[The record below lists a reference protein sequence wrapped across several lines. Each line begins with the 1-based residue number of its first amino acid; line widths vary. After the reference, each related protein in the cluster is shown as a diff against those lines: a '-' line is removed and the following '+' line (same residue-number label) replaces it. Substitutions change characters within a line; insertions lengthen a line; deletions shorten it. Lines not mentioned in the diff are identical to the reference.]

1 MAAPLFL
8 RGVPLLRLRLHQHR
22 CSAVAILTPRP
33 QSGIPEPSTTN
44 PDEHKSCSSQST
56 ATLSAKDPPKYPRLN
71 DLEYRKWKNKEDE
84 ILRDV
89 GPIILL
95 TKDILHSDRYKDG
108 ECLTSEDEKAVV
120 EKLLSYHPHSSDKIG
135 CGLDSIM
142 GMHMA
147 SFPAPTLLEI
157 TVSISDTLRTRDM
170 PGTLGDRPPKF
181 VFVKVDRHPQFICSR
196 CLFVVRIDG
205 GWIDFSYQK
214 CLRAYVRHRYPLHA
228 DKFIRKHFKR

>member
-33 QSGIPEPSTTN
+33 QSAVPEPSTTN

-56 ATLSAKDPPKYPRLN
+56 ATLSAKDPPKYPRLT
-71 DLEYRKWKNKEDE
+71 DLQYRKWKDKEDE

-89 GPIILL
+89 GPVILL
-95 TKDILHSDRYKDG
+95 TKDILHSDRSICCYG
-108 ECLTSEDEKAVV
+108 
-120 EKLLSYHPHSSDKIG
+120 LLYISWIKGPLNLSS
-135 CGLDSIM
+135 
-142 GMHMA
+142 
-147 SFPAPTLLEI
+147 
-157 TVSISDTLRTRDM
+157 
-170 PGTLGDRPPKF
+170 
-181 VFVKVDRHPQFICSR
+181 VKVDRHPQFICSR

-214 CLRAYVRHRYPLHA
+214 CLRAYVRFRYPLHA